1 MGRVYD
7 ELEPNGV
14 ELASS
19 SSTDATVP
27 SDISKLRPQE
37 RHVFIE
43 KLIKNIE
50 KDNLQ
55 LLQKTRKRLDR
66 VGVRLPTVE
75 VRYRNLSVEAECDV
89 IHGKPLPTLW
99 NSLQSIV
106 SYPAERVFGSKSH
119 RAKMSI
125 IKDISGIIK
134 PGRMSLLLGPP
145 GCGKTS
151 LLKALSGNLNGALK
165 VSGEVFYNGYK
176 LEEFVPQKTSAY
188 ISQDDLHIP
197 EMTVRETLDFS
208 SRCQGLGNREE
219 LMKEVSRREK
229 QAGIVPDPDID
240 TYMKAT
246 SMKGASGTLQTDYIL
261 KILGLDICAGTIVG
275 DALRRGISGGQKKR
289 LTTGEIIV
297 GPIKTLFM
305 DEITNGLDSST
316 AFQIIACLQQLLV
329 IIAIVTMTAFLK
341 SGMDIDILHAN
352 YYLGAIF
359 YALLI
364 LVVDEFSEI
373 HLTVSRLSIFYK
385 QKMLYFYPAW
395 AYAIPSIILK
405 IPISFIQS
413 LVWTSLTYYVMGYSP
428 EVGRFFRQ
436 FLMYFTMQISSASL
450 YRFLASICQTMDC
463 SVAVGTLVLFLE
475 LIFCGFIIPQS
486 FMPSWLRWAFWVSP
500 ITYATIGLAGNEFHA
515 PRWQRVLAM
524 NSTIG
529 QETLEG
535 HGFYFEEYFFWISI
549 GILLGFALVWNLGY
563 TLVLSFLKSPGS
575 SRVVISHEKLSTVKK
590 GDSLHGADMEDVSS
604 FSHSHKKEESSEARM
619 VLPFDPATLTFQNV
633 QYYVDTPQEVRK
645 EGYAQRK
652 LQILSDISGAAT
664 PGVLTALMGPS
675 GAGKTTLLDVL
686 AGRKTIGYI
695 EAGALTSVCYPLTNL
710 FSGFLLPKLK
720 IPSWWIWMYY
730 LMPTSWTLN
739 VLLTSQYGDVNDRI
753 VVYTETTTVAALLDQ
768 YFGFGKH
775 HIAVPAVLLF
785 CYPLIF
791 SSLFAFFI
799 NRLNFERR

>member
-19 SSTDATVP
+19 SSTDDPHAT
-27 SDISKLRPQE
+27 DISKLRPQE

-43 KLIKNIE
+43 KLIRNIE

-66 VGVRLPTVE
+66 VGVQLPTVE

-165 VSGEVFYNGYK
+165 VSGEVSYNGYK

-197 EMTVRETLDFS
+197 EITVRETLDFS

-240 TYMKAT
+240 TYMKMP
-246 SMKGASGTLQTDYIL
+246 SKERDC
-261 KILGLDICAGTIVG
+261 GLPS
-275 DALRRGISGGQKKR
+275 RGH
-289 LTTGEIIV
+289 
-297 GPIKTLFM
+297 IK
-305 DEITNGLDSST
+305 ERSST
-316 AFQIIACLQQLLV
+316 ILLV

-352 YYLGAIF
+352 YYLGAMF
-359 YALLI
+359 YTLLI
-364 LVVDEFSEI
+364 LVVDEFPEI

-428 EVGRFFRQ
+428 EVGRFFCQ
-436 FLMYFTMQISSASL
+436 FLMYFTVQISSASL

-500 ITYATIGLAGNEFHA
+500 LTYATIGLSGNEFHA
-515 PRWQRVLAM
+515 PRWQTVLAS
-524 NSTIG
+524 NSTVG
-529 QETLEG
+529 QETLKG

-590 GDSLHGADMEDVSS
+590 GDSLNGADMEDVSS

-619 VLPFDPATLTFQNV
+619 VLPFEPTTLTFRNV
-633 QYYVDTPQEVRK
+633 QYYVDTPQLIYLKTGGSLIYYGPLGQNSSKVIEYF
-645 EGYAQRK
+645 EN
-652 LQILSDISGAAT
+652 I
-664 PGVLTALMGPS
+664 PGVPKIKDNCNPATWML
-675 GAGKTTLLDVL
+675 
-686 AGRKTIGYI
+686 
-695 EAGALTSVCYPLTNL
+695 EATSASVESELGVDFAEIYKNSSLHENNEE
-710 FSGFLLPKLK
+710 LK

-739 VLLTSQYGDVNDRI
+739 MLLTSQYGDVNDRM
-753 VVYTETTTVAALLDQ
+753 VVYTETTTVAALLEQ